1 MENIINDVKSLFNRA
16 KIFLRATTNKILSS
30 KSKVDEE
37 IVIREPSVISP
48 EINKNTETETET
60 ETESK
65 TESESSE
72 DNIEK
77 V

>member
-48 EINKNTETETET
+48 EINKNTETETE
-60 ETESK
+60 SK